1 VASLLLG
8 AAAFGPLLL
17 LARPWLRAHRADVLA
32 LLIAVLYVAL
42 LGALAVAF
50 GGLRGLRQRLGFRY
64 TGARDLGKALAVW
77 VVTLFLGGILS
88 QLLIPVFGPAQSNTE
103 PLLKESFDPIFI
115 GLIVPT
121 TVVLAPAAEELLFRG
136 ALLGW
141 LRRRLPLGL
150 AAPLSAAAFA
160 GVHLIP
166 SLLPFLFVFGLAAAW
181 IRERTGSTFNTFV
194 MHMTQN
200 AVAVAVAY
208 SVITRG

>member
-1 VASLLLG
+1 M
-8 AAAFGPLLL
+8 L
-17 LARPWLRAHRADVLA
+17 LA
-32 LLIAVLYVAL
+32 ILYVAL
-42 LGALAVAF
+42 LGALAIAF
-50 GGLRGLRQRLGFRY
+50 GGPAGLRSRLGFRY
-64 TGARDLGKALAVW
+64 TGARDIGKALLVW
-77 VVTLFLGGILS
+77 VITLFAGGILS
-88 QLLIPVFGPAQSNTE
+88 QLLVPVLGPAQSNTE
-103 PLLKESFDPIFI
+103 PLLKQSFDPLFI
-115 GLIVPT
+115 ALTVPT

-141 LRRRLPLGL
+141 LRRRLPLWL

-181 IRERTGSTFNTFV
+181 VRERTGSTLNSFA

-208 SVITRG
+208 SLITRQ